1 MHKEYYVSKLTINYQ
16 KLITREPVNFKDKSN
31 TRYYRTHII
40 RTIEEYEYDDMY
52 NLYNVLNL
60 IYRY

>member
-1 MHKEYYVSKLTINYQ
+1 MYKEYYVSKLTINYQ

-40 RTIEEYEYDDMY
+40 RTIEEEYDDMY

>member
-1 MHKEYYVSKLTINYQ
+1 MYKEYYISKLTINYQ

-31 TRYYRTHII
+31 TRYYHTHII
-40 RTIEEYEYDDMY
+40 RTIEEEYDDMY